1 MTISKFINNVLIF
14 LTFLAFIAQLIID
27 FTTVNIATSCIIL
40 TSAIST
46 LLYFRWSEALDT
58 HPLSSFA
65 IFGFSFTSI
74 LGALLAQSASWVPV
88 SADLYQP
95 LTTFFMLAIYQAVAI
110 LAHVLYRLMTTSSSE
125 KPGLLRHMLQVLG
138 VYAVPSVQ
146 VLWTMGV
153 MGAFFLIIS
162 KYSAVANG
170 FSFLAWS
177 PFLIPIYTQ
186 QVGQRY
192 CNTKRNYI
200 LLAGY
205 TALIAMVAMAFNAR
219 GMLLIGGATVGLLFL
234 LIAMRSSKVINLT
247 MLLRFAVFI
256 LISAVLSWPAS
267 NLVTA
272 MAVTRIDRGK
282 VSASEMVTKTIENFQ
297 SPEKLEKYTKQQLA
311 EKLRSAY
318 DENYIVNPMLAR
330 LIITKFHDNA
340 IYFAEKVTD
349 KGSDEMMRVTG
360 DFFWAALPQPVLDTL
375 KIDVN
380 KDKMYFT
387 MGDMLANYAIG
398 TSLSG
403 LRTGSIFGQGW
414 VLFGYF
420 FPLIYFSMCFV
431 LFAALDIFSMRSA
444 TGVTV
449 LSVIGMLNMWPN
461 FLFGITADSLH
472 YLFIGVARGVPQ
484 SVLLYC
490 IAYAIAKVL
499 SNLISKL
506 LSDKPVS
513 NSEFMAN

>member
-1 MTISKFINNVLIF
+1 MTTARFINTVLLCLTLFAF
-14 LTFLAFIAQLIID
+14 LAQLIIE
-27 FTTVNIATSCIIL
+27 FSTVNIAASTIIL
-40 TSAIST
+40 FSALST
-46 LLYFRWSEALDT
+46 LLYFRWSKALDT

-65 IFGFSFTSI
+65 IFGFCITSL

-95 LTTFFMLAIYQAVAI
+95 LTTFSMLAMYQAVAM
-110 LAHVLYRLMTTSSSE
+110 LAHALYRVMTTSSSE
-125 KPGLLRHMLQVLG
+125 KPGLLRHMFQSLG
-138 VYAVPSVQ
+138 VYAIPSVQ
-146 VLWTMGV
+146 VLWIMGG
-153 MGAFFLIIS
+153 MGAFFLLIS

-186 QVGQRY
+186 QVGLQY
-192 CNTKRNYI
+192 CNIKRNYI
-200 LLAGY
+200 FLVGY
-205 TALIAMVAMAFNAR
+205 TALIAMIAMAFNAR

-234 LIAMRSSKVINLT
+234 LVAMRSSRLVT
-247 MLLRFAVFI
+247 APMLLRLGVFI
-256 LISAVLSWPAS
+256 LVSAALSWPAS

-318 DENYIVNPMLAR
+318 DEKYIVNPMMAR

-340 IYFAEKVTD
+340 IYFAGKVSD

-360 DFFWAALPQPVLDTL
+360 DFFWAILPQPFLDTL

-380 KDKMYFT
+380 KDTMQFS
-387 MGDMLANYAIG
+387 MGDMLANFAIG

-420 FPLIYFSMCFV
+420 FPIVYLVMCFV
-431 LFAALDIFSMRSA
+431 LFAALDIFSTRTA
-444 TGVTV
+444 AGVTV

-461 FLFGITADSLH
+461 FLFGITADSLQH
-472 YLFIGVARGVPQ
+472 LFGGVVRGVLQ
-484 SVLLYC
+484 SVLMYC

-499 SNLISKL
+499 SNLLSKL
-506 LSDKPVS
+506 LNNKPEIHSVL
-513 NSEFMAN
+513 